1 MILLIKTLKKVGVL
15 VGKTPTGGLNG
26 LHKK

>member
-1 MILLIKTLKKVGVL
+1 MTLLIKVLKKVGVL